1 MKPFIHKILLF
12 LTGATTF
19 TIINYSFDF
28 LLYPFALYQLGVIYG
43 FSVMVVLSFL
53 FCWFYFL
60 IYDYLKR
67 DFLGIEFSKDKM
79 NSIITS
85 NNSKGYKLLLVKILR
100 KSHLFLFVFLSI
112 YFNPFVAVAFRRKGN
127 LEYNGLSAH
136 DWRMFILSVII
147 SNGFWASTVFV
158 GLSFFEFLFK
168 LISQWW
174 NMLG

>member
-1 MKPFIHKILLF
+1 MSPFLHRITLF

-28 LLYPFALYQLGVIYG
+28 VLYPFALYQLGVVYG

-67 DFLGIEFSKDKM
+67 DFLGIEFSKEKM
-79 NSIITS
+79 DAIITS
-85 NNSKGYKLLLVKILR
+85 NDSVGLKLFLVKILR

-112 YFNPFVAVAFRRKGN
+112 YFNPFVAIAFRRKGN
-127 LEYNGLSAH
+127 FEYNGLTAH
-136 DWRMFILSVII
+136 DWKMFILSVII
-147 SNGFWASTVFV
+147 SNGFWATTVFA

-168 LISQWW
+168 IITNWW
-174 NMLG
+174 KMIG

>member
-1 MKPFIHKILLF
+1 MKPFIHRIILF
-12 LTGATTF
+12 LSGATTF

-28 LLYPFALYQLGVIYG
+28 VLYPFALYHLGVIYG
-43 FSVMVVLSFL
+43 FIVMVVLSFL

-67 DFLGIEFSKDKM
+67 DFLGIEFSKEKM
-79 NSIITS
+79 NAIITS
-85 NNSKGYKLLLVKILR
+85 NDRSGYKMFLVKVLR

-127 LEYNGLSAH
+127 FEYNGLTAH

-158 GLSFFEFLFK
+158 GLSFFEFLYKIIF
-168 LISQWW
+168 QWW
-174 NMLG
+174 NMIG